1 MGVAFQVYVLCSW
14 LTVMD
19 DEQHLTYFT
28 GMLCKAL
35 NLAEQ
40 LHGGD
45 SQTPQAG
52 VVLGLLGHVYAR
64 SKRITLAEGLHRS
77 GHRHDCQW
85 SYAEFG
91 STTTQAIPLLVSTAV
106 FLARF

>member
-1 MGVAFQVYVLCSW
+1 VL
-14 LTVMD
+14 
-19 DEQHLTYFT
+19 Q
-28 GMLCKAL
+28 AL

-45 SQTPQAG
+45 SQTPHVG

-77 GHRHDCQW
+77 GYRMNVNG
-85 SYAEFG
+85 AMLG
-91 STTTQAIPLLVSTAV
+91 
-106 FLARF
+106 

>member
-1 MGVAFQVYVLCSW
+1 MSNACHVSLACCVL
-14 LTVMD
+14 
-19 DEQHLTYFT
+19 Q
-28 GMLCKAL
+28 AL

-45 SQTPQAG
+45 SQTPQVG

-77 GHRHDCQW
+77 EHRHECQC
-85 SYAEFG
+85 STAQFG
-91 STTTQAIPLLVSTAV
+91 SSTTPAVHLLVSTAL
-106 FLARF
+106 FLTRI